1 MALIKTEA
9 FVLKNESYSES
20 DYLTTFFTKK
30 LGRIKVFS
38 KGVKKITSRRL
49 AYLDTGNF
57 VEIILR
63 RKNDLFYLEKIQLKS
78 GLIAIKNNKQKIP
91 FLFLFLFSLDRL
103 LPEAQQEKK
112 IYLLAKKYISHLVF
126 AKDDHNSLKKISTSF
141 YNQLLQSLGF
151 SDRELNLIEI
161 KKTIEEIINEKIPLF
176 IYN

>member
-1 MALIKTEA
+1 MVLIKTEA
-9 FVLKNESYSES
+9 FVLKNQSYLES

-30 LGRIKVFS
+30 LGKVKVFS

-63 RKNDLFYLEKIQLKS
+63 KKNDLFYLEKIELKS
-78 GLIAIKNNKQKIP
+78 GLLTIKNNKQKISLLL
-91 FLFLFLFSLDRL
+91 LFLFFLDRL
-103 LPEAQQEKK
+103 LPEAQQEQR
-112 IYLLAKKYISHLVF
+112 IYFLAKKYIFQLVL
-126 AKDDHNSLKKISTSF
+126 AKEDDNSLKKLSTKF